1 MTKKTRYKTGLL
13 HRLKKAEYEQGA
25 HAALENAEEFMAL
38 AVFCQERAMFAK
50 GAAHL
55 VFVLEEL
62 SKAAIL
68 RLKALNPHICVA
80 NLEDYFHKHDVKHD
94 GVSRM
99 VAVLDARESTPT
111 PEQSTPL
118 SDGEKFGRIV
128 LVAVVVLVV
137 IFMLAKRKEAR
148 RREGL
153 DDDAEHWLGNF
164 RQFHEQVRQAGLYV
178 EFDES
183 TRTWV
188 KPSDTIDESVF
199 NVVLDQARDS
209 LAAVKK
215 HLFSPTASA
224 EWALAIADAL
234 ADENILTR
242 DAWKQ
247 VQPTE
252 NDLCER
258 HTPPVP

>member
-1 MTKKTRYKTGLL
+1 MIKTKRYKTGLI

-38 AVFCQERAMFAK
+38 AVFCQEREMFAK

-55 VFVLEEL
+55 IFVLEEL
-62 SKAAIL
+62 AKAAIL

-80 NLEDYFHKHDVKHD
+80 NLEDYFHKHDVKHE

-99 VAVLDARESTPT
+99 VAVLDANESPTT
-111 PEQSTPL
+111 PEPGESL

-128 LVAVVVLVV
+128 LVAVIVLVV
-137 IFMLAKRKEAR
+137 VFLLAKRKEAR

-178 EFDES
+178 EFDEP
-183 TRTWV
+183 TRTWL
-188 KPSDTIDESVF
+188 KPSDAIDESVF
-199 NVVLDQARDS
+199 KMVLKQAQDS
-209 LAAVKK
+209 LLAVKK

-234 ADENILTR
+234 SDENILTR

-252 NDLCER
+252 NDLCEN
-258 HTPPVP
+258 HTPHAL

>member
-1 MTKKTRYKTGLL
+1 MAKNPRYKTGLL

-25 HAALENAEEFMAL
+25 HAALENAEEFMTL

-62 SKAAIL
+62 AKAAIL

-99 VAVLDARESTPT
+99 VAVLDASESTT
-111 PEQSTPL
+111 PPEPGEPL

-137 IFMLAKRKEAR
+137 VFMLAKRKEAR
-148 RREGL
+148 RREGF

-178 EFDES
+178 EFDEP

-188 KPSDTIDESVF
+188 KPSDAIDESVF
-199 NVVLDQARDS
+199 QMVLKQAQAS
-209 LAAVKK
+209 LAVVKK

-224 EWALAIADAL
+224 EWALVVADAL

-242 DAWKQ
+242 DAWRQ

-252 NDLCER
+252 NDLYDNQ
-258 HTPPVP
+258 TPPAP